1 MEQTNEARAE
11 DKSIYTMP
19 RKEEEAARQ
28 QNKNP
33 TASPKTGKPETPLTE
48 EQRQRRRKML
58 VYPLMGLLFLGSM
71 WLIFAPSEK
80 EKAEAAQ
87 GTGFN
92 TEMPL
97 PAESGII
104 ADKRTAYEQ
113 ARMEEKQKERRA
125 QMHDL
130 ADLFADK
137 EQDKET
143 AAEDFDLFNPEAG
156 VQPAPSYGGSG
167 SRPKQTIR
175 SSAAAYED
183 INRTLGNFYE
193 MPADDP
199 EKEELRERIE
209 ELEAMMARQSV
220 PEGSTLDDQVALLEK
235 SYELAAKYMPAGQGG
250 ESQTAA
256 TGKPEQK
263 PSRNGKAVAV
273 PVNQVAVNVVSALAQ
288 PMDDAEFM
296 RTHAAERN
304 YGFHTAVGNKGAVEK
319 NTITACVHGNQTITD
334 GQSVRLRLLEATDV
348 GGVRIPRNTLV
359 VGAARVQGER
369 LGVEITSL
377 EYHGSIIPVELS
389 VFDSDGQEGIFI
401 PNSLEVSA
409 VKEIAANMGSSLGS
423 SINISTDAGAQLA
436 SDLGKGVIQGTS
448 QYIAQKMRTVKVH
461 LKAGYKVM
469 LYQPED

>member
-1 MEQTNEARAE
+1 ME
-11 DKSIYTMP
+11 
-19 RKEEEAARQ
+19 

-48 EQRQRRRKML
+48 EQRQKRRKML

-143 AAEDFDLFNPEAG
+143 AAEDFDLLNPEAG

-209 ELEAMMARQSV
+209 ELEAMMARQAA

-250 ESQTAA
+250 ASQAAA

-263 PSRNGKAVAV
+263 PSRNGKAVAM

-288 PMDDAEFM
+288 PMDDTEFM

-304 YGFHTAVGNKGAVEK
+304 YGFNTAVGNTGAAEK
-319 NTITACVHGNQTITD
+319 NTIAACVHGNQTVTD

-377 EYHGSIIPVELS
+377 EYRGSIIPVELS

>member
-1 MEQTNEARAE
+1 
-11 DKSIYTMP
+11 
-19 RKEEEAARQ
+19 
-28 QNKNP
+28 
-33 TASPKTGKPETPLTE
+33 
-48 EQRQRRRKML
+48 ML

-80 EKAEAAQ
+80 EKAKAAQ

-137 EQDKET
+137 GQDKET
-143 AAEDFDLFNPEAG
+143 AAEDFDLLNPEAG
-156 VQPAPSYGGSG
+156 AQPAPSYGGGG

-209 ELEAMMARQSV
+209 ELEAMMARQAT

-250 ESQTAA
+250 ASQAAA

-304 YGFHTAVGNKGAVEK
+304 YGFHTAVGNTGAAEK
-319 NTITACVHGNQTITD
+319 NTIAACVHGNQTVTD

-377 EYHGSIIPVELS
+377 EYRGSIIPVELS

-401 PNSLEVSA
+401 PNSLEISA

-469 LYQPED
+469 LYQPEN

>member
-1 MEQTNEARAE
+1 ME
-11 DKSIYTMP
+11 
-19 RKEEEAARQ
+19 

-48 EQRQRRRKML
+48 EQRQKRRKML

-143 AAEDFDLFNPEAG
+143 ASEDFDLLNPEAG
-156 VQPAPSYGGSG
+156 VQPTPSYGGGG

-209 ELEAMMARQSV
+209 ELEAMMARQSA

-250 ESQTAA
+250 ESQAAA

-263 PSRNGKAVAV
+263 PSRNSKAVAV
-273 PVNQVAVNVVSALAQ
+273 PVNQVTTSVVSALAQ
-288 PMDDAEFM
+288 PMDNAEFM
-296 RTHAAERN
+296 RSHATERN
-304 YGFHTAVGNKGAVEK
+304 YGFNTAVGNTEAAEK
-319 NTITACVHGNQTITD
+319 NTIAACVHGNQTVTD
-334 GQSVRLRLLEATDV
+334 GQSVRLRLLEATNV
-348 GGVRIPRNTLV
+348 GGVLIPRNTLV

-377 EYHGSIIPVELS
+377 EYCGSIIPIELS

>member
-1 MEQTNEARAE
+1 ME
-11 DKSIYTMP
+11 
-19 RKEEEAARQ
+19 

-48 EQRQRRRKML
+48 EQRQKRRKML

-143 AAEDFDLFNPEAG
+143 AAEDFDLLNPEAG
-156 VQPAPSYGGSG
+156 VQPAPSYGGGG

-183 INRTLGNFYE
+183 INHTLGNFYE
-193 MPADDP
+193 TPADDP

-209 ELEAMMARQSV
+209 ELEAMMARQSA

-235 SYELAAKYMPAGQGG
+235 SYELADKYMPAGQGG
-250 ESQTAA
+250 ESQAAA

-263 PSRNGKAVAV
+263 PSRNSKAVAV
-273 PVNQVAVNVVSALAQ
+273 PVNQVTTSVVSALAQ
-288 PMDDAEFM
+288 PMDNAEFM
-296 RTHAAERN
+296 RSHATERN
-304 YGFHTAVGNKGAVEK
+304 YGFNTAVGNTEAAEK
-319 NTITACVHGNQTITD
+319 NTIAACVHGNQTVTD
-334 GQSVRLRLLEATDV
+334 GQSVRLRLLEATNV
-348 GGVRIPRNTLV
+348 GGVLIPRNTLV

-377 EYHGSIIPVELS
+377 EYCGSIIPVELS

>member
-1 MEQTNEARAE
+1 ME
-11 DKSIYTMP
+11 
-19 RKEEEAARQ
+19 

-33 TASPKTGKPETPLTE
+33 TASPKTRKPEQPLTE
-48 EQRQRRRKML
+48 EQRQKRRKML
-58 VYPLMGLLFLGSM
+58 VYPLMGLLFIGSM
-71 WLIFAPSEK
+71 WLIFAPSQRGK
-80 EKAEAAQ
+80 DEAAQ

-97 PAESGII
+97 PTQSGII

-137 EQDKET
+137 EQEEET
-143 AAEDFDLFNPEAG
+143 ETEDFDLLNPEAG
-156 VQPAPSYGGSG
+156 TQAAPPYGGGG

-193 MPADDP
+193 TPADDP
-199 EKEELRERIE
+199 EKEEMRERIE
-209 ELEAMMARQSV
+209 KLETMVAQQAE
-220 PEGSTLDDQVALLEK
+220 PEGTTLDDQVALLEK
-235 SYELAAKYMPAGQGG
+235 SYELAAKYMPAGQGNA
-250 ESQTAA
+250 SQTTAA
-256 TGKPEQK
+256 GMSEQK
-263 PSRNGKAVAV
+263 PSRNSKAVAV
-273 PVNQVAVNVVSALAQ
+273 PVNQVTTSVVSALAQ
-288 PMDDAEFM
+288 PMDNAEFM
-296 RTHAAERN
+296 RSHATERN
-304 YGFHTAVGNKGAVEK
+304 YGFNTAVGNTEAAEK
-319 NTITACVHGNQTITD
+319 NTIAACVHGNQTVTD
-334 GQSVRLRLLEATDV
+334 GQSVRLRLLEATNV
-348 GGVRIPRNTLV
+348 GGVLIPRNTLV

-377 EYHGSIIPVELS
+377 EYCGSIIPVELS

>member
-1 MEQTNEARAE
+1 ME
-11 DKSIYTMP
+11 
-19 RKEEEAARQ
+19 

-33 TASPKTGKPETPLTE
+33 TASPKAGKPETPLTE
-48 EQRQRRRKML
+48 EQRQKRRKML

-143 AAEDFDLFNPEAG
+143 AAEDFDLLNPEAG
-156 VQPAPSYGGSG
+156 VQPAPSYGGGG

-193 MPADDP
+193 TPADDP

-209 ELEAMMARQSV
+209 ELEAMMARQSA

-250 ESQTAA
+250 ASQAAA

-304 YGFHTAVGNKGAVEK
+304 YGFNTAVGNTGAAEK
-319 NTITACVHGNQTITD
+319 NTIAACVHGNQTVTD

-377 EYHGSIIPVELS
+377 EYRGSIIPVELS
-389 VFDSDGQEGIFI
+389 VFDSDGQ
-401 PNSLEVSA
+401 
-409 VKEIAANMGSSLGS
+409 
-423 SINISTDAGAQLA
+423 
-436 SDLGKGVIQGTS
+436 
-448 QYIAQKMRTVKVH
+448 
-461 LKAGYKVM
+461 
-469 LYQPED
+469 

>member
-1 MEQTNEARAE
+1 ME
-11 DKSIYTMP
+11 
-19 RKEEEAARQ
+19 

-33 TASPKTGKPETPLTE
+33 TASPKTGKPEQPLTE
-48 EQRQRRRKML
+48 EQRQKRRKML
-58 VYPLMGLLFLGSM
+58 VYPLMGLLFAGSM

-143 AAEDFDLFNPEAG
+143 AAEDFDLLNPEAG
-156 VQPAPSYGGSG
+156 VQPAPSYGGGG

-209 ELEAMMARQSV
+209 ELEAMMARQSA

-250 ESQTAA
+250 ASQAAA

-273 PVNQVAVNVVSALAQ
+273 PVNQIAVNVVSALAQ

-304 YGFHTAVGNKGAVEK
+304 YGFHTAVGNTGAAEK
-319 NTITACVHGNQTITD
+319 NTIAACVHGNQTVTD

-377 EYHGSIIPVELS
+377 EYRGSIIPVELS

>member
-1 MEQTNEARAE
+1 ME
-11 DKSIYTMP
+11 
-19 RKEEEAARQ
+19 

-48 EQRQRRRKML
+48 EQRQKRRKML

-143 AAEDFDLFNPEAG
+143 AAEDFDLLNPEAG
-156 VQPAPSYGGSG
+156 VQPAPSYGGGG

-209 ELEAMMARQSV
+209 ELEAMMARQSA

-250 ESQTAA
+250 ASQAAA

-273 PVNQVAVNVVSALAQ
+273 PVNQIAVNVVSALAQ

-304 YGFHTAVGNKGAVEK
+304 YGFHTAVGNTGAAEK
-319 NTITACVHGNQTITD
+319 NTIAACVHGNQTVTD

-377 EYHGSIIPVELS
+377 EYRGSIIPVELS

>member
-1 MEQTNEARAE
+1 ME
-11 DKSIYTMP
+11 
-19 RKEEEAARQ
+19 

-33 TASPKTGKPETPLTE
+33 TASPKTGKPEQPLTE
-48 EQRQRRRKML
+48 EQRQKRREML
-58 VYPLMGLLFLGSM
+58 VYPLMGLLFIGSM
-71 WLIFAPSEK
+71 WLIFAPSQREK
-80 EKAEAAQ
+80 DEAAQ

-97 PAESGII
+97 PTQSGII

-137 EQDKET
+137 EQEEET
-143 AAEDFDLFNPEAG
+143 ETEDFDLLNPEAG
-156 VQPAPSYGGSG
+156 TQAVPSYGGGG

-193 MPADDP
+193 TPADDP
-199 EKEELRERIE
+199 EKEEMRERIE
-209 ELEAMMARQSV
+209 KLETMVAQQAE
-220 PEGSTLDDQVALLEK
+220 PEGTTLDDQVALLEK
-235 SYELAAKYMPAGQGG
+235 SYGLAAKYMPAGQGNA
-250 ESQTAA
+250 SQTTAA
-256 TGKPEQK
+256 GMSEQK
-263 PSRNGKAVAV
+263 PSRNSKAVAV
-273 PVNQVAVNVVSALAQ
+273 PVKQVTTSVVSALAQ
-288 PMDDAEFM
+288 PMDNAEFM
-296 RTHAAERN
+296 RSHATERN
-304 YGFHTAVGNKGAVEK
+304 YGFNTAVGNTEAAEK
-319 NTITACVHGNQTITD
+319 NTIAACVHGNQTVTD
-334 GQSVRLRLLEATDV
+334 GQSVRLRLLEATNV
-348 GGVRIPRNTLV
+348 GGVLIPRNTLV

-369 LGVEITSL
+369 LGVEIISL
-377 EYHGSIIPVELS
+377 EYCGSIIPVELS